1 MGQTVMTFSGTPG
14 LTVSMAV
21 ADVVDNLEDEFTNV
35 SGYPAIGAIVTCEA
49 GDVRFTMG
57 GNIATPTNPPTQ
69 GPAGLGHILYEGQS
83 LYLSSGPAV
92 RTFQFIAYTNKIPA
106 VLQVTA
112 LFERGVNV

>member
-1 MGQTVMTFSGTPG
+1 MGHTVMTFSGTPG
-14 LTVSMAV
+14 MTVNMAV
-21 ADVVDNLEDEFTNV
+21 ADVVDNLEDEFNNV

-57 GNIATPTNPPTQ
+57 GNIDTPTNPPTQ
-69 GPAGLGHILYEGQS
+69 IGLGHILYEGQS

-92 RTFQFIAYTNKIPA
+92 RTFQFIAATNKVAAI
-106 VLQVTA
+106 LQVTA

>member
-14 LTVSMAV
+14 MTVNMAV
-21 ADVVDNLEDEFTNV
+21 ADVVDNLEDEFDNA

-57 GNIATPTNPPTQ
+57 GNITTPTNPPTQ

-92 RTFQFIAYTNKIPA
+92 RTFQFIAATNKLTALI
-106 VLQVTA
+106 QVTA